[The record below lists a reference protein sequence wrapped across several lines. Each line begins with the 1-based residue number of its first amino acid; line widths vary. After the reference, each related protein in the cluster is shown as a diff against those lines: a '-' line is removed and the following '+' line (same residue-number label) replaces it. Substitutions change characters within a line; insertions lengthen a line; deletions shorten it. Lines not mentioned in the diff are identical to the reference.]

1 MEKTAM
7 RYCYTETEKAPVSI
21 EVSIE
26 DLRAIRDAVAAAAA
40 ADGSSYRIRRVREEL
55 VRVQRDVADQM
66 RRAAA
71 DMAAELERGEN

>member
-1 MEKTAM
+1 M
-7 RYCYTETEKAPVSI
+7 RYCYTETEKAPVSLEI
-21 EVSIE
+21 SIE

-71 DMAAELERGEN
+71 DMAAELERGSE

>member
-1 MEKTAM
+1 M
-7 RYCYTETEKAPVSI
+7 RYCYTETEKAPVSLEI
-21 EVSIE
+21 SIE

-71 DMAAELERGEN
+71 DMAAELERGAE

>member
-1 MEKTAM
+1 M
-7 RYCYTETEKAPVSI
+7 RYCYTETEKAPI
-21 EVSIE
+21 TLEVSIE

-55 VRVQRDVADQM
+55 ARLQRDVADQM

-71 DMAAELERGEN
+71 DMAAELERGGE

>member
-1 MEKTAM
+1 M

-71 DMAAELERGEN
+71 DMAAELERGAE

>member
-1 MEKTAM
+1 MEKQLCVT
-7 RYCYTETEKAPVSI
+7 YTETEKSPVSL
-21 EVSIE
+21 ELSIE

-40 ADGSSYRIRRVREEL
+40 AEGSTYRIRRVREDL

-71 DMAAELERGEN
+71 DMAAELERGDQ